1 MTELASKEACHIF
14 QKKEDHCLDPS
25 STAFML
31 LATTMVYLQTPA
43 MGICQ
48 AGLIRR
54 KNSLSMLMQT
64 LTGLIIGSLMWY
76 FIGFGLVFG
85 VPSFGGYIGNPFDHV
100 FFVSLPWDSCFCG
113 QSIPAPLFATF
124 QMMFALMTPVILT
137 GAWAEKLTFQ
147 AFIIVMIFWPL
158 LIYYPVAHWIW
169 GTATNSNGWLSTLGV
184 MDFAG
189 GIVIHTT
196 SGVAAL
202 TISLMLEKRKGLE
215 HLTHSYH
222 NLPVTVIGGV
232 LIWAGWYFFNGGSA
246 LSANFQAANALLNT
260 HIAAC
265 MGGLVW
271 VTLSYFRD
279 RQFHLLDILNG
290 ALAGLAGITPAS
302 GFVSSQSACFVGT
315 FVAVVSYYSV
325 PFFKNTLKIDD
336 VLDVTSLQAVPGMI
350 GAVMVGFFSTS
361 SAQPSSCIG
370 CDGIFYSSSG
380 WRLLFVQ
387 VLAVVVCSCWSAFF
401 TWGLFKGME
410 LAGVQVQVGF
420 DEEEAG
426 LDAYH
431 HGESAYAG
439 EGKATDVAGF
449 LDQDS
454 LIAKLC
460 DAAACGDVVELK
472 SLIEQGAPINGSDYD
487 KRTPLHLAASE
498 NQVAIMEAL
507 ASAGALDLN
516 PHDRFGGTPL
526 MDAVRHGHD
535 QAALWLQ
542 GRGVSIDK
550 EQKSLSFSLCNASA
564 LGRTVEIQR
573 LLRYGA
579 LPNCFDYDRRTPLH
593 LAAAEGHLAAVQVLV
608 ESGASTDARDR
619 WGNLPLDDA
628 VRCRNMEIVQLLQS
642 KCITPAV
649 RDNDSDSESSIPLLT
664 SVSFPSPSIQST
676 EASRTTKTT
685 AGIREFL
692 RLAALGDIQGVQNCI
707 RRGVDP
713 ASVDYDG
720 RGGLHVAAA
729 SGSLSVVQFL
739 CLQKGVN
746 VNAQD
751 RWHQTALKEA
761 GAGGHSE
768 LVKWL
773 IANGA
778 TVMDSARGHD
788 FCSAAASGN
797 DDELAR
803 LLRSTND
810 ANLADYD
817 GRTALVIN
825 NYLTILLRVQHSCVC
840 QHLAASEGH
849 KSTVRLLLAAS
860 ANVNVT
866 DRFGGI
872 RCSACSCLLVC
883 LLSAQFQ
890 F

>member
-1 MTELASKEACHIF
+1 
-14 QKKEDHCLDPS
+14 
-25 STAFML
+25 
-31 LATTMVYLQTPA
+31 
-43 MGICQ
+43 
-48 AGLIRR
+48 
-54 KNSLSMLMQT
+54 MQT
-64 LTGLIIGSLMWY
+64 LTGLVIGSILWY
-76 FIGFGLVFG
+76 VIGFGLVFG
-85 VPSFGGYIGNPFDHV
+85 YPSFGGYIGNPFDHI
-100 FFVSLPWDSCFCG
+100 FFISLPWDSCFCG
-113 QSIPAPLFATF
+113 QTIPAPLFATF

-147 AFIIVMIFWPL
+147 AFIVVMIAWPL
-158 LIYYPVAHWIW
+158 LIYYPIAHWVW
-169 GTATNSNGWLSTLGV
+169 GYSTNSNGWLSTLGV

-202 TISLMLEKRKGLE
+202 TISMMLEKRKGLE
-215 HLTHSYH
+215 HVTHSYH

-246 LSANFQAANALLNT
+246 LASNFQAANALLNT

-279 RQFHLLDILNG
+279 NQFHLLDILNG

-302 GFVSSQSACFVGT
+302 GFVSSQSACFIGAFVG
-315 FVAVVSYYSV
+315 VVSYYSV

-350 GAVMVGFFSTS
+350 GAIMNGFFATS
-361 SAQPSSCIG
+361 AAQPTACQG

-387 VLAVVVCSCWSAFF
+387 VFAVVICGVWSAFF
-401 TWGLFKGME
+401 TWGLFKAME
-410 LAGVQVQVGF
+410 ITGIQVQVGF

-431 HGESAYAG
+431 HGETAYAG
-439 EGKATDVAGF
+439 EGKSSDVAGF
-449 LDQDS
+449 VDQDS
-454 LIAKLC
+454 LTAKLC
-460 DAAACGDVVELK
+460 DAAANGDVAEVK
-472 SLIEQGAPINGSDYD
+472 RLIEQGASVNGGDYD

-498 NQVAIMEAL
+498 NQVAVMEAL

-526 MDAVRHGHD
+526 MDAVRQGHD
-535 QAALWLQ
+535 KAAQWLQ
-542 GRGVSIDK
+542 GRGVTMEK
-550 EQKSLSFSLCNASA
+550 EQKSLSFSLCNAAA
-564 LGRTVEIQR
+564 LGRTVEIER
-573 LLRYGA
+573 LLRHGA
-579 LPNCFDYDRRTPLH
+579 LPDGCDYDKRTPLH
-593 LAAAEGHLAAVQVLV
+593 LAAAEGHLTAVKVLV
-608 ESGASTDARDR
+608 ENGASTASRDR
-619 WGNLPLDDA
+619 WGNLPVDDA
-628 VRCRNMEIVQLLQS
+628 IRSRNMEIVQLLQS
-642 KCITPAV
+642 KNVSPAV
-649 RDNDSDSESSIPLLT
+649 RDNDPDSEVRIPLLT
-664 SVSFPSPSIQST
+664 P
-676 EASRTTKTT
+676 ASSGAHHGVAAESSRSSKTT
-685 AGIREFL
+685 AGVRELL
-692 RLAALGDIQGVQNCI
+692 RLAALGDVSGVQSCI

-713 ASVDYDG
+713 SSVDYDG

-729 SGSLSVVQFL
+729 SGNLLVVQFL
-739 CLQKGVN
+739 CAQKGVN
-746 VNAQD
+746 INAQD

-773 IANGA
+773 VAHGA

-803 LLRSTND
+803 LLRGSND
-810 ANLADYD
+810 PNLADYD
-817 GRTALVIN
+817 GRTAL
-825 NYLTILLRVQHSCVC
+825 
-840 QHLAASEGH
+840 HLAASEGH

-860 ANVNVT
+860 AHVNVT
-866 DRFGGI
+866 DRFGGTPLMDATREGHLEI
-872 RCSACSCLLVC
+872 AQMLRDAGASEAV
-883 LLSAQFQ
+883 LSAESAPRHQGATSVSIAGAGYGSVDATSELRKRKL
-890 F
+890 